1 MSPSKGTK
9 RMHNY
14 EVRRELNEASQSTA
28 EAHGEI
34 WEAHE
39 IELLEECWSDVDLP
53 EIAETL
59 GRTIEACRQKHYD
72 LQKAQER
79 SARTK
84 RQKSTKNS
92 QWDKGWTTFEDMF

>member
-1 MSPSKGTK
+1 MS
-9 RMHNY
+9 HNY
-14 EVRRELNEASQSTA
+14 AARQEANEASRTTA

-72 LQKAQER
+72 IANAAER
-79 SARTK
+79 QARTK
-84 RQKSTKNS
+84 RAKSSKNS
-92 QWDKGWTTFEDMF
+92 QWDKGWSSLEDMGF